1 MDSDEEDI
9 FSYTPL
15 IKTSLSQGAL
25 NKSKKTTRY
34 TASQQ
39 AVPKNK
45 LSRPNK
51 KASLSSVK
59 SSKVTPRKKK
69 LSLKEKIDHAT
80 EVCPICQLPWFLLGQ
95 NGRRNI
101 HIEKCGK
108 VDFSKIPACANG
120 VQCQE
125 NFERHY
131 LLYSHEAWAKV
142 RADPDKDD
150 LDKLPDLDDLK
161 SENDDSGFIDK
172 AVPGPSGWKP
182 KFKLIDITSD
192 SSDVESLPELNQP
205 FKKIKKE
212 LDLEP
217 PDIDFYEEPQG
228 ARDMDEVTVK
238 HSPRPSQ
245 TNSVDDKKT
254 VVFPLD
260 SPHIFNLSLNEH
272 DDKSDGSSSSR
283 ETLMYEAEQN
293 EHEAAGVA
301 QSQVTK
307 NTTCSSSDE
316 SQSLLQNKEQ
326 PPSPTVGTA
335 VEDDSRIGEPEEQ
348 DFEDDFE
355 LLNKLVDEAVDK
367 YVGKALANA
376 KIEHLHIHYHTK
388 GGQNSILNYFKP
400 VSSNSSSEKTP
411 SSSSQSTKMTS
422 SRTQNSVNKKSSST
436 QNSVNK
442 SSGDEWK
449 TLMSKMQNNAKKA
462 VNNLGT
468 VVQNPPQKQVQQTQF
483 YGGGG
488 NRTCPFY
495 KYITDTS
502 FVVDAF
508 SYGYLN
514 GIDGYFLSHY
524 HYDHFRGLTKNFSK
538 PIYCSQ
544 ITGNLVKLK
553 IGVAMQYIKI
563 LPMDTPQVISN
574 VEVTLLDANHCP
586 GSVMFLFRLT
596 TGTTILHVGD
606 FRAHPKMESYPVF
619 WECNIDTLY
628 LDTTYCN
635 PAYNFPSQ
643 DEIIEKCVNIA
654 TAHITKNPKSFI
666 AVGSYTIG
674 KERVFRA
681 IACELDCRIWASS
694 EKQRILRCIEDEEI
708 TSRLTS
714 DKFSARVHVIRMN
727 EIHPKTLSD
736 YVVSMAPKYN
746 EVIAIR
752 PTGWEHSENNGVLSD
767 VSPKKFGGVY
777 IYGIPYSEHSSYNEL
792 QRFVKY
798 IRPKK
803 IIPTVNVG
811 NPNTRKKME
820 ESFSEW
826 LEDV

>member
-1 MDSDEEDI
+1 MDTDDEDI
-9 FSYTPL
+9 FNYTPL
-15 IKTSLSQGAL
+15 MKTSFSQGAPD
-25 NKSKKTTRY
+25 KSRKPTRY

-45 LSRPNK
+45 RSQPNK
-51 KASLSSVK
+51 KAIPSSLK

-69 LSLKEKIDHAT
+69 LSLKEKIDHTT

-95 NGRRNI
+95 NGRRHI
-101 HIEKCGK
+101 HTEKCGS
-108 VDFSKIPACANG
+108 VDFSKIPACRQG

-125 NFERHY
+125 ILERHY
-131 LLYSHEAWAKV
+131 LLFSHEAWAKV
-142 RADPDKDD
+142 RADPWKDD
-150 LDKLPDLDDLK
+150 MDTLPDLGNLK
-161 SENDDSGFIDK
+161 SENDDSGFIDR
-172 AVPGPSGWKP
+172 AAPGPSGWKP
-182 KFKLIDITSD
+182 KLKVIDITSD

-205 FKKIKKE
+205 FKKFKKQ

-217 PDIDFYEEPQG
+217 PDIDFYEEPPG
-228 ARDMDEVTVK
+228 ARDTDEATVK
-238 HSPRPSQ
+238 YSPRPSQ
-245 TNSVDDKKT
+245 TSSVDDKKT

-260 SPHIFNLSLNEH
+260 SPHIFNLSFNEH
-272 DDKSDGSSSSR
+272 DRSDGSSSSS
-283 ETLMYEAEQN
+283 ETLMYETVLN
-293 EHEAAGVA
+293 EHKAADVA
-301 QSQVTK
+301 EPQVTK
-307 NTTCSSSDE
+307 TTTCSSSDE

-326 PPSPTVGTA
+326 PPNPTVGTA
-335 VEDDSRIGEPEEQ
+335 MEDDSRIREPEEQ
-348 DFEDDFE
+348 GLEDDYE
-355 LLNKLVDEAVDK
+355 LLNKFVNEAVDK
-367 YVGKALANA
+367 YVGKALVNA
-376 KIEHLHIHYHTK
+376 RIEHLHIHYHTK
-388 GGQNSILNYFKP
+388 DGQNSILNYFKP
-400 VSSNSSSEKTP
+400 VGSQSSPEKTP
-411 SSSSQSTKMTS
+411 SCSSQSTKMTS
-422 SRTQNSVNKKSSST
+422 SRTQNSVNKKSSGT

-449 TLMSKMQNNAKKA
+449 ALMSKMQNNAKKA
-462 VNNLGT
+462 GNNQAT
-468 VVQNPPQKQVQQTQF
+468 VVQNPPQKQVQQTQY

-488 NRTCPFY
+488 KRTCPFY
-495 KYITDTS
+495 KYIPDTS

-619 WECNIDTLY
+619 WDCNVDTLY

-654 TAHITKNPKSFI
+654 TTHITKNPKSFI

-681 IACELDCRIWASS
+681 IACELDCLIWASS
-694 EKQRILRCIEDEEI
+694 DKQRILRCLEDKEI

-714 DKFSARVHVIRMN
+714 DKFSAKVHVIRMN
-727 EIHPKTLSD
+727 EIHPQTLSD

-752 PTGWEHSENNGVLSD
+752 PTGWEHSENNEVLSD
-767 VSPKKFGGVY
+767 MSPKKFGGVY

-792 QRFVKY
+792 RRFVKY